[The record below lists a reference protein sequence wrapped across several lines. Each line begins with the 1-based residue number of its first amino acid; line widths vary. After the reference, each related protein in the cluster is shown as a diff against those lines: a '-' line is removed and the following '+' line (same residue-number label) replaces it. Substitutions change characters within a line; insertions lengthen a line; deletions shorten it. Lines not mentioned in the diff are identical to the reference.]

1 MRRRVYHA
9 RVAIW
14 KAKNG
19 FRGVGMRVVKLA
31 VVVLTV
37 GVAAFAATLTETDE
51 AISRY
56 LAEDK
61 PDSAAALVDEA
72 LDLARAEFGD
82 PSLALA
88 AYADS
93 LANRFFQAYEFSQGV
108 TLFERGVTIRE
119 SVLAPGDLTLAAA
132 IENLSTA
139 YYIAGRYDEAAT
151 AQARVVA
158 IKSAKLGPKDVSTA
172 RSRLDLAI
180 VYFPMARYADA
191 ERELRAAIS
200 SLETTRK
207 TDPLKLAEAE
217 QVLGEVCRELNRYD
231 EAEKYLTDALALA
244 RAGLPEHDPQIFTY
258 LNSLAG
264 YYKDQARYDEAELL
278 LEEAFDIVKAHDSL
292 EDELAAL
299 TLNLAEVQR
308 LQGRYEDAIP
318 LYQRAIAL
326 AAKSLAPLDMAIF
339 RNQIAS
345 AYAEMGRPKDAELQ
359 YRQALAVAD
368 SASDASPLVIAQTKN
383 DLGVLLAREGRVDE
397 GEKYLKEAITLR
409 EGVYGANHPL
419 VAVSLTQLAR
429 AEAGLFDEAR
439 VKPTPRDKDA
449 ATLLD
454 RALAMWDSTD
464 AEPEGRVDAGVA
476 RAQLYYREHRVDRAA
491 ETMAAALDAVEALR
505 PHRGGG
511 GEERIE
517 FIRRYVDAYDRMT
530 AWQVELGNAS
540 SALDYS
546 ERRRAR
552 VLVDR
557 LSATPS
563 GGQSMDDESRAALE
577 RLRGE
582 KRDLEKQLAECQA
595 KAQAL
600 RDKSKPSKSERADLA
615 TVEKN
620 CDRIV
625 GEIERTS
632 ERIRLLENAGGEARA
647 AATPTRPTVPK
658 GEALLV
664 YHIGGES
671 SFLFVVEGGSK
682 TVRAYP
688 LTVSGAASQKLGL
701 STGPLTRS
709 SIAQLLSGYDAAG
722 KPAGLGIL
730 RQLAIPA
737 ESGAPSAVA
746 RARDSLRERLHEF
759 FGVLMPATVWP
770 SIRSASEVVVIP
782 DGPLSAFPFEAC
794 VVTPPA
800 AGKESFWLDDGPVI
814 RYAPSIAT
822 LAALASAP
830 ARASKHDVLSV
841 CNPHYASSDSKTTPN
856 ATTRGGSLAPLPGTE
871 RETASVVAAFG
882 KDRVTVLCG
891 DAATEAAVRRAITDK
906 EIVHLATHGIVSQRR
921 SDLLAAL
928 AFTPAASPQRDLRDD
943 GFLQLFEIYDLSLSA
958 QLVVLSACESSTG
971 SYVLGEGVTALSRG
985 FLSAGARRVVATQ
998 WKVDDDATASLVGDF
1013 LSRVATAERAQAPVD
1028 YARAL
1033 RDAKRLVRANA
1044 AWSQPFYWA
1053 AFVDSGAR

>member
-1 MRRRVYHA
+1 M
-9 RVAIW
+9 AIW

-19 FRGVGMRVVKLA
+19 FRSVGMRVIKLA
-31 VVVLTV
+31 SVVVLTL

-56 LAEDK
+56 LTEGK

-72 LDLARAEFGD
+72 FELARAEFGTA
-82 PSLALA
+82 SLALA
-88 AYADS
+88 AYSDS
-93 LANRFFQAYEFSQGV
+93 LANRFFQAYEFSLGV
-108 TLFERGVTIRE
+108 KLFKRGVTIRE
-119 SVLAPGDLTLAAA
+119 TVLAPNDLALAAA

-139 YYIAGRYDEAAT
+139 YYISGRYDEAAA
-151 AQARVVA
+151 AQERVVT
-158 IKSAKLGPKDVSTA
+158 IKVAKLGPNDVSTA

-191 ERELRAAIS
+191 EGESRAAIK
-200 SLETTRK
+200 SLEPARK
-207 TDPLKLAEAE
+207 TDPLPLAEAE

-231 EAEKYLTDALALA
+231 EAEKYLTDALVLA
-244 RAGLPEHDPQIFTY
+244 RAGLPEHDPQVFTY

-299 TLNLAEVQR
+299 MLNLAEVQR
-308 LQGRYEDAIP
+308 LQGRYDDAIP

-326 AAKSLAPLDMAIF
+326 AAKSLPPLDMAVF

-397 GEKYLKEAITLR
+397 GEKYLKEAIKLR

-419 VAVSLTQLAR
+419 VAVSLTELAR
-429 AEAGLFDEAR
+429 AEAGLFDGAR
-439 VKPTPRDKDA
+439 VKPTPHDREA
-449 ATLLD
+449 AALLD
-454 RALAMWDSTD
+454 RALAMWDSTN
-464 AEPEGRVDAGVA
+464 AEPEGRIDAGVA
-476 RAQLYYREHRVDRAA
+476 RATLFYREKRVDRAA
-491 ETMAAALDAVEALR
+491 ATMAAALDAVEALR
-505 PHRGGG
+505 PYRGGG

-517 FIRRYVDAYDRMT
+517 FIQRYVDAYDRMT

-540 SALDYS
+540 AALDYS

-557 LSATPS
+557 LSATSPALL
-563 GGQSMDDESRAALE
+563 DDESRAALD

-582 KRDLEKQLAECQA
+582 KRDLEKKLGACQA

-632 ERIRLLENAGGEARA
+632 ERIRLLESSSGTTSAST
-647 AATPTRPTVPK
+647 TPVRPVVAK

-682 TVRAYP
+682 DVHAYP
-688 LTVSGAASQKLGL
+688 LTVSSAAAPKLGMSIGPVTRASL
-701 STGPLTRS
+701 S
-709 SIAQLLSGYDAAG
+709 QLLSGYDAAG
-722 KPAGLGIL
+722 KPAGLGVL
-730 RQLAIPA
+730 RQLAAPA
-737 ESGAPSAVA
+737 ESGAPNAVAA
-746 RARDSLRERLHEF
+746 RARDSLHERLHEL
-759 FGVLMPATVWP
+759 FGVLVPATVWS

-782 DGPLSAFPFEAC
+782 DGPLSTFPFEAC

-822 LAALASAP
+822 LNALASAP
-830 ARASKHDVLSV
+830 ARKLTGGVLSV
-841 CNPHYASSDSKTTPN
+841 CNPHYAATNESAGKPS
-856 ATTRGGSLAPLPGTE
+856 TTRGGVRGNSLSPLPGTE

-891 DAATEAAVRRAITDK
+891 DAATEAAVRRAIADK
-906 EIVHLATHGIVSQRR
+906 EIIHLATHGIVSQRR

-928 AFTPAASPQRDLRDD
+928 AFTPVASPQLDLRDD

-958 QLVVLSACESSTG
+958 QLVVLSACESSAG

-998 WKVDDDATASLVGDF
+998 WKVDDDATAALVGDF
-1013 LSRVATAERAQAPVD
+1013 LSRVATAERAQKPVD

-1033 RDAKRLVRANA
+1033 RDAKRVVRANA